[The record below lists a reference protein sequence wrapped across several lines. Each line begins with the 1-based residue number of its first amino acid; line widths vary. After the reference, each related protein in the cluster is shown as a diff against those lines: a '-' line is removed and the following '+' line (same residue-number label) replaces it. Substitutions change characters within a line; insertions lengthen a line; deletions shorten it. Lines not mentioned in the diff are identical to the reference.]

1 MILNEKLDKNVIVT
15 SVDAVANWARSSAL
29 WPMTFGLACCAIE
42 FMAAAASNYD
52 LDRFGAG
59 VPRATPRQSDLMV
72 ISGTVTLK
80 MATRIKRLYE
90 QMPEPKYVISMGSC
104 ATSGGP
110 YWQHGYH
117 VLKGVDRIIPVD
129 VYVPGCPPRPEA
141 LIEGLLK
148 LQEKIKTQTVAKRTN
163 APFLKRLF
171 TKTEW
176 YEIEKAEKAEKAEGT
191 KEENETATTE
201 DENVENTA

>member
-1 MILNEKLDKNVIVT
+1 
-15 SVDAVANWARSSAL
+15 
-29 WPMTFGLACCAIE
+29 
-42 FMAAAASNYD
+42 
-52 LDRFGAG
+52 
-59 VPRATPRQSDLMV
+59 MV

-148 LQEKIKTQTVAKRTN
+148 LQEKIKQQTVAKRSN
-163 APFLKRLF
+163 VPFLKKLF
-171 TKTEW
+171 NKTEW
-176 YEIEKAEKAEKAEGT
+176 YQKEEEEKAAKAAEEATEAEGAA
-191 KEENETATTE
+191 EQHE
-201 DENVENTA
+201 DAAG

>member
-1 MILNEKLDKNVIVT
+1 
-15 SVDAVANWARSSAL
+15 
-29 WPMTFGLACCAIE
+29 
-42 FMAAAASNYD
+42 
-52 LDRFGAG
+52 
-59 VPRATPRQSDLMV
+59 
-72 ISGTVTLK
+72 
-80 MATRIKRLYE
+80 MATRIRRLYE

-148 LQEKIKTQTVAKRTN
+148 LQEKIKTQTVAKR
-163 APFLKRLF
+163 AHVPFLKRLF

-176 YEIEKAEKAEKAEGT
+176 YELEGT
-191 KEENETATTE
+191 EAETETE
-201 DENVENTA
+201 SDNAESTA

>member
-1 MILNEKLDKNVIVT
+1 MIIDEKLDKNVIVT

-148 LQEKIKTQTVAKRTN
+148 LQEKIRTHSVAKRGN
-163 APFLKRLF
+163 VPFLKRLF

-176 YEIEKAEKAEKAEGT
+176 YE
-191 KEENETATTE
+191 KEEAEAENEPPEAE
-201 DENVENTA
+201 AARILG

>member
-1 MILNEKLDKNVIVT
+1 MIIDEKLDKNVIVT

-42 FMAAAASNYD
+42 FMATAASNYD

-80 MATRIKRLYE
+80 MATRIRRLYE

-148 LQEKIKTQTVAKRTN
+148 LQEKIRSQTVAKR
-163 APFLKRLF
+163 AHVPFLKRLF

-176 YEIEKAEKAEKAEGT
+176 YELEGT
-191 KEENETATTE
+191 DAEIEAEIPPTE
-201 DENVENTA
+201 DDNRKESTT